1 MEISGRGGA
10 TDLAKLLLGVQEA
23 GPATSGYRAK
33 PQRQGDRVQIS
44 DQAKELQ
51 RIKALTGEPDEARAE
66 KVERIRQAIDNGTY
80 SVEGRKVGDAIIR
93 HALTE
98 QVL

>member
-1 MEISGRGGA
+1 MEISGRGRTA
-10 TDLAKLLLGVQEA
+10 DLAKLLLGVQEV
-23 GPATSGYRAK
+23 GQTSGKYSAK
-33 PQRQGDRVQIS
+33 PSRQGDRVQIS

-51 RIKALTGEPDEARAE
+51 RIKALTNEPDHARAE

-93 HALTE
+93 HALME